1 MARRGQDDVYTHS
14 SCPYL
19 DGTRPLNT
27 GLGSV
32 ISVLFMLRCVFALE
46 TKTASKRH
54 CAATGLAME
63 IIHRGLREH
72 SNALAG
78 TIGQPAPDTGCSPP
92 LQRTLDGV
100 RRRTMEVALWLPWSA
115 GPCRTPH
122 HLPNVDE
129 IPILVL
135 LTIAGAAAV

>member
-32 ISVLFMLRCVFALE
+32 ISVLFMLRCIFALE

-78 TIGQPAPDTGCSPP
+78 TIGQPARDTGCSPP
-92 LQRTLDGV
+92 LHPPSKLSRY
-100 RRRTMEVALWLPWSA
+100 R
-115 GPCRTPH
+115 CRNMRH
-122 HLPNVDE
+122 ASEL
-129 IPILVL
+129 
-135 LTIAGAAAV
+135 GAANRTVN